1 MPQLSILTVNLNNQS
16 GLQKTIESVV
26 NQDYTDFEYVI
37 IDGGS
42 TDQSVEIIENYSSKI
57 SWWVSEPDNGIYH
70 AMNKG
75 IRISTG
81 DYLLF
86 LNSGDWFVHNNVISE
101 VFKDTRQEDIV
112 YGNVFYVTKQGAVI
126 RQIPPNDKT
135 ITLYDLIYSGINHQ
149 ASFIHKCLF
158 KEGLYDENYKV
169 FSDWKF
175 LIEKIVFKGCS
186 LKYINVDI
194 AYYNLE
200 GISSDVN
207 NKLLEHERDVILSQ
221 VVPSRILPDYRDV
234 RLVRNSLL
242 GPYLERLNR
251 TYKFQ
256 RGIVAIVKVLMK
268 FHALFT
274 GK

>member
-1 MPQLSILTVNLNNQS
+1 MPDLSVLTVNLNNKS

-26 NQDYTDFEYVI
+26 NQDYADFEYII

-42 TDQSVEIIENYSSKI
+42 TDESIEIVEKYSSRI
-57 SWWVSEPDNGIYH
+57 ASWASEPDNGIYH

-75 IRISTG
+75 IRKSTG
-81 DYLLF
+81 EYLLF
-86 LNSGDWFVHNNVISE
+86 LNSGDWFAHNNVISE
-101 VFKDTRQEDIV
+101 VFKDSPQEDIV
-112 YGNVFYVTKQGAVI
+112 YGNVFYVTKQGTAE

-149 ASFIHKCLF
+149 ATFIHRRLF
-158 KEGLYDENYKV
+158 KEGLYDENFKV

-175 LIEKIVFKGCS
+175 LIEQIVFKGCS
-186 LKYINVDI
+186 LRYINVDI

-207 NKLLEHERDVILSQ
+207 NKLLEHEKEAILSQ
-221 VVPSRILPDYRDV
+221 VVPSRILPDYREV
-234 RLVRNSLL
+234 GLVRNSLL
-242 GPYLERLNR
+242 GPYLESLNK

-256 RGIVAIVKVLMK
+256 RVIVVLVKLLMK
-268 FHALFT
+268 FHAIFT
-274 GK
+274 GR